1 MMNRRRFLD
10 ALAIGALATT
20 RRAAKAQPTGRIRR
34 IGNLSPSVA
43 DDAVFERESV
53 LVPLREL
60 GWIEGQNLAIE
71 RRYASGREELLR
83 PFAEELVQL
92 KVELVVT
99 NGTAAARAVKNASA
113 SMSIVMYSAGDPVA
127 AGLVASLAHPGG
139 NVTGSTNVSKEL
151 FAKRLELLHEL
162 LPTATRVGELVNRA
176 APTTA
181 SLSEYEQ
188 VYRSLGMQPIFVD
201 VAAPSELENAVAE
214 VARKGGQ
221 ALIVLSYAFFPNNR
235 DRIMRAALTHAL
247 PTVVDT
253 PYMLEAGG
261 LLFYDMSLDER
272 GRRTAGFIDKILRG
286 AKPGDLPVEQPTK
299 FELGINLKT
308 AKALGLTVP
317 QSLLLR
323 ADPGKVIR

>member
-113 SMSIVMYSAGDPVA
+113 SMSIVMYSVGDPVA

-176 APTTA
+176 AHL
-181 SLSEYEQ
+181 SLSEDEQ

-261 LLFYDMSLDER
+261 LLSYAESLDER
-272 GRRTAGFIDKILRG
+272 GRRTAAFIDKILRG

>member
-34 IGNLSPSVA
+34 IGNLSLSAA

-139 NVTGSTNVSKEL
+139 NVTGSANVSKEL

-176 APTTA
+176 AHL
-181 SLSEYEQ
+181 SLGEDEQ

-261 LLFYDMSLDER
+261 LLSYALSLDER
-272 GRRTAGFIDKILRG
+272 GRRTAAFIDKILRG

-308 AKALGLTVP
+308 AKALGLAVP

-323 ADPGKVIR
+323 ADPDKVIR

>member
-1 MMNRRRFLD
+1 MNRRRFLD

-34 IGNLSPSVA
+34 IGNLSPSAA

-113 SMSIVMYSAGDPVA
+113 SMSIVMYSVGDPVA

-151 FAKRLELLHEL
+151 YAKRLELLHEL

-176 APTTA
+176 AHL
-181 SLSEYEQ
+181 SLSEDEQ

-201 VAAPSELENAVAE
+201 VVAPSELENAVAE

-221 ALIVLSYAFFPNNR
+221 ALIVQSYALFPNNR

-261 LLFYDMSLDER
+261 LLSYAMSLDER